1 MATKFPKFSQAL
13 AQDPATR
20 RIWYGIATAHD
31 LEAHDSM
38 TEETLYQKI
47 FASHF
52 GHLAVIFLW
61 TSGNLFHVA
70 WQGNFEQW
78 QQNPLKI
85 KPIAHAIWD
94 PHFGE
99 PALKAFTK
107 GGLSYPG
114 NIAYSG
120 VYHWWYTIGM
130 RTNQQLYVGS
140 IFLLGL
146 SALLL
151 YAGWLHLQPKFR
163 PSLSWFKNNE
173 SRLNHHLSGLFG
185 FLALVYILVK
195 TPLYTSTITMYP
207 AGDLSSSKAVMGT
220 NLATLAESFGLAGM
234 SAAPNYN
241 IPDIVTST
249 RIKKEIVIQGW
260 ATQFLNLPTNLISYW
275 EIDQDNFNPIQ
286 WVRSLFPSGKL
297 STTQENKFLDKAIL
311 ELEDRISVSESGSG
325 LLTISVDMEEPQLA
339 ADIANYISQFVIDFV
354 SKVQRTNAFK
364 NRVFIE
370 EQLNNASVILKN
382 SERILV
388 TFKNS
393 HPEKM
398 DTAELKMKRMG
409 LMRDIEEN
417 QTVYLTLRQQ
427 FEIARIDEQ
436 KEEILIN
443 ILDEAHPAV
452 KISKPKRLMT
462 LLIAGFLGFA
472 LAIPVILYRDYPAI

>member
-1 MATKFPKFSQAL
+1 MELTQ
-13 AQDPATR
+13 
-20 RIWYGIATAHD
+20 H
-31 LEAHDSM
+31 E
-38 TEETLYQKI
+38 QKI
-47 FASHF
+47 LDIVNNHPEILDDPNQREAIARKYGLTEKTLRNRIAEFKKYGVINPDNQVMPAS
-52 GHLAVIFLW
+52 GDIDLVQIIQLIWKKKNTVISF
-61 TSGNLFHVA
+61 
-70 WQGNFEQW
+70 
-78 QQNPLKI
+78 
-85 KPIAHAIWD
+85 
-94 PHFGE
+94 
-99 PALKAFTK
+99 
-107 GGLSYPG
+107 
-114 NIAYSG
+114 
-120 VYHWWYTIGM
+120 
-130 RTNQQLYVGS
+130 
-140 IFLLGL
+140 
-146 SALLL
+146 
-151 YAGWLHLQPKFR
+151 
-163 PSLSWFKNNE
+163 
-173 SRLNHHLSGLFG
+173 SGLFG

-249 RIKKEIVIQGW
+249 RIKKEVVIQGW
-260 ATQFLNLPTNLISYW
+260 TTQFLNLPTNMISYW

-297 STTQENKFLDKAIL
+297 STTQENIFLDKAIL
-311 ELEDRISVSESGSG
+311 EFEDRISVSESGSG
-325 LLTISVDMEEPQLA
+325 LITINVDMEEPQLA

-370 EQLNNASVILKN
+370 EQLNNASGTLKE
-382 SERILV
+382 SERTLV
-388 TFKNS
+388 RFKNS

-398 DTAELKMKRMG
+398 DTAELKMRRMG
-409 LMRDIEEN
+409 LRRDIEEN

-443 ILDEAHPAV
+443 ILDEAIPAV
-452 KISKPKRLMT
+452 KVSKPKRLMT

-472 LAIPVILYRDYPAI
+472 LSIPVILYRDYPAI

>member
-1 MATKFPKFSQAL
+1 MELTQ
-13 AQDPATR
+13 
-20 RIWYGIATAHD
+20 H
-31 LEAHDSM
+31 E
-38 TEETLYQKI
+38 QKI
-47 FASHF
+47 LDIVNNHPEILDDPNQREAIARKYGLTEKTLRNRIAEFKKYGVINPDHQVMPAS
-52 GHLAVIFLW
+52 GDIDLVQIIQLIWKKKNTVISF
-61 TSGNLFHVA
+61 
-70 WQGNFEQW
+70 
-78 QQNPLKI
+78 
-85 KPIAHAIWD
+85 
-94 PHFGE
+94 
-99 PALKAFTK
+99 
-107 GGLSYPG
+107 
-114 NIAYSG
+114 
-120 VYHWWYTIGM
+120 
-130 RTNQQLYVGS
+130 
-140 IFLLGL
+140 
-146 SALLL
+146 
-151 YAGWLHLQPKFR
+151 
-163 PSLSWFKNNE
+163 
-173 SRLNHHLSGLFG
+173 SGLFG

-260 ATQFLNLPTNLISYW
+260 TTQFLNLPTNLISYW

-325 LLTISVDMEEPQLA
+325 LITINVDMEEPQLA

-452 KISKPKRLMT
+452 NISKPKRLMT

>member
-1 MATKFPKFSQAL
+1 MELTQ
-13 AQDPATR
+13 
-20 RIWYGIATAHD
+20 H
-31 LEAHDSM
+31 E
-38 TEETLYQKI
+38 QKI
-47 FASHF
+47 LDIVNNHPEILDDPNQREAIARKYGLTEKTLRNRIAEFKKYGVINPDNQIMPAS
-52 GHLAVIFLW
+52 GDIDLVQIIQLIWKKKNTVI
-61 TSGNLFHVA
+61 S
-70 WQGNFEQW
+70 
-78 QQNPLKI
+78 
-85 KPIAHAIWD
+85 
-94 PHFGE
+94 
-99 PALKAFTK
+99 
-107 GGLSYPG
+107 
-114 NIAYSG
+114 
-120 VYHWWYTIGM
+120 
-130 RTNQQLYVGS
+130 
-140 IFLLGL
+140 
-146 SALLL
+146 
-151 YAGWLHLQPKFR
+151 
-163 PSLSWFKNNE
+163 
-173 SRLNHHLSGLFG
+173 LSGLFG

>member
-1 MATKFPKFSQAL
+1 MELTQ
-13 AQDPATR
+13 
-20 RIWYGIATAHD
+20 H
-31 LEAHDSM
+31 E
-38 TEETLYQKI
+38 QKI
-47 FASHF
+47 LDIVNNHPEILDDPNQREAIARKYGLTEKTLRNRIAEFKKYGVINPDNQIMPAS
-52 GHLAVIFLW
+52 GDIDLVQIIQLIWKKKNTVI
-61 TSGNLFHVA
+61 S
-70 WQGNFEQW
+70 
-78 QQNPLKI
+78 
-85 KPIAHAIWD
+85 
-94 PHFGE
+94 
-99 PALKAFTK
+99 
-107 GGLSYPG
+107 
-114 NIAYSG
+114 
-120 VYHWWYTIGM
+120 
-130 RTNQQLYVGS
+130 
-140 IFLLGL
+140 
-146 SALLL
+146 
-151 YAGWLHLQPKFR
+151 
-163 PSLSWFKNNE
+163 
-173 SRLNHHLSGLFG
+173 LSGLFG

-260 ATQFLNLPTNLISYW
+260 TTQFLNLPTNLISYW

-370 EQLNNASVILKN
+370 EQLNNASAILKN

-398 DTAELKMKRMG
+398 DTAELKMRRMG

-443 ILDEAHPAV
+443 ILDEAIPAV
-452 KISKPKRLMT
+452 KVSKPKRLMT

-472 LAIPVILYRDYPAI
+472 LSIPVILYRDYPAI

>member
-1 MATKFPKFSQAL
+1 MELTQ
-13 AQDPATR
+13 
-20 RIWYGIATAHD
+20 H
-31 LEAHDSM
+31 E
-38 TEETLYQKI
+38 QKI
-47 FASHF
+47 LDIVNNHPEILDDPNQREAIARKYGLTEKTLRNRIAEFKKYGVINPDNQIMPAS
-52 GHLAVIFLW
+52 GDIDLVQIIQLIWKKKNTVI
-61 TSGNLFHVA
+61 S
-70 WQGNFEQW
+70 
-78 QQNPLKI
+78 
-85 KPIAHAIWD
+85 
-94 PHFGE
+94 
-99 PALKAFTK
+99 
-107 GGLSYPG
+107 
-114 NIAYSG
+114 
-120 VYHWWYTIGM
+120 
-130 RTNQQLYVGS
+130 
-140 IFLLGL
+140 
-146 SALLL
+146 
-151 YAGWLHLQPKFR
+151 
-163 PSLSWFKNNE
+163 
-173 SRLNHHLSGLFG
+173 LSGLFG

-260 ATQFLNLPTNLISYW
+260 TTQFLNLPTNLISYW

-286 WVRSLFPSGKL
+286 WLRSLFPSGKL

-325 LLTISVDMEEPQLA
+325 LITINVDMEEPQLA

>member
-1 MATKFPKFSQAL
+1 MELTQ
-13 AQDPATR
+13 
-20 RIWYGIATAHD
+20 H
-31 LEAHDSM
+31 E
-38 TEETLYQKI
+38 QKI
-47 FASHF
+47 LDIVNNHPEILDDPNQREAIARKYGLTEKTLRNRIAEFKKYGVINPDNQVMPAS
-52 GHLAVIFLW
+52 GDIDLVQIIQLIWKKKNTVISF
-61 TSGNLFHVA
+61 
-70 WQGNFEQW
+70 
-78 QQNPLKI
+78 
-85 KPIAHAIWD
+85 
-94 PHFGE
+94 
-99 PALKAFTK
+99 
-107 GGLSYPG
+107 
-114 NIAYSG
+114 
-120 VYHWWYTIGM
+120 
-130 RTNQQLYVGS
+130 
-140 IFLLGL
+140 
-146 SALLL
+146 
-151 YAGWLHLQPKFR
+151 
-163 PSLSWFKNNE
+163 
-173 SRLNHHLSGLFG
+173 SGLFG

-207 AGDLSSSKAVMGT
+207 AGDLSSSKAAMGT
-220 NLATLAESFGLAGM
+220 NLAILAESFDLAGM

-260 ATQFLNLPTNLISYW
+260 PTQFLTLPTNLISYW

-325 LLTISVDMEEPQLA
+325 LITINVDMEEPQLA

-427 FEIARIDEQ
+427 FDIARIDEQ

-452 KISKPKRLMT
+452 NISKPKRLMT

>member
-1 MATKFPKFSQAL
+1 MELTQ
-13 AQDPATR
+13 
-20 RIWYGIATAHD
+20 H
-31 LEAHDSM
+31 E
-38 TEETLYQKI
+38 QKI
-47 FASHF
+47 LDIVNNHPEILDDPSQRESIARQYGLTEKTLRNRIAEFKKYGVINPDNQVMPAS
-52 GHLAVIFLW
+52 GDIDLVQIIQLIWKKKNTVISF
-61 TSGNLFHVA
+61 
-70 WQGNFEQW
+70 
-78 QQNPLKI
+78 
-85 KPIAHAIWD
+85 
-94 PHFGE
+94 
-99 PALKAFTK
+99 
-107 GGLSYPG
+107 
-114 NIAYSG
+114 
-120 VYHWWYTIGM
+120 
-130 RTNQQLYVGS
+130 
-140 IFLLGL
+140 
-146 SALLL
+146 
-151 YAGWLHLQPKFR
+151 
-163 PSLSWFKNNE
+163 
-173 SRLNHHLSGLFG
+173 SGLFG

-260 ATQFLNLPTNLISYW
+260 TTQFLNLPTNLISYW

-286 WVRSLFPSGKL
+286 WLRSLFPSGKL

-325 LLTISVDMEEPQLA
+325 LITINVDMEEPQLA

>member
-1 MATKFPKFSQAL
+1 MELTQ
-13 AQDPATR
+13 
-20 RIWYGIATAHD
+20 H
-31 LEAHDSM
+31 E
-38 TEETLYQKI
+38 QKI
-47 FASHF
+47 LDIVNNHPEILDYPNQREAIARKYGLTEKTLRNRIAEFKKYGVINPDNQVMSAS
-52 GHLAVIFLW
+52 GDIDLVQIIQLIWKKKNTVI
-61 TSGNLFHVA
+61 S
-70 WQGNFEQW
+70 
-78 QQNPLKI
+78 
-85 KPIAHAIWD
+85 
-94 PHFGE
+94 
-99 PALKAFTK
+99 
-107 GGLSYPG
+107 
-114 NIAYSG
+114 
-120 VYHWWYTIGM
+120 
-130 RTNQQLYVGS
+130 
-140 IFLLGL
+140 
-146 SALLL
+146 
-151 YAGWLHLQPKFR
+151 
-163 PSLSWFKNNE
+163 
-173 SRLNHHLSGLFG
+173 LSGLFG

-260 ATQFLNLPTNLISYW
+260 TTQFLNLPTNLISYW

-452 KISKPKRLMT
+452 KISKPKSLMT

>member
-1 MATKFPKFSQAL
+1 MELTQ
-13 AQDPATR
+13 
-20 RIWYGIATAHD
+20 H
-31 LEAHDSM
+31 E
-38 TEETLYQKI
+38 QKI
-47 FASHF
+47 LDIVNNHPEILDDPNQREAIARKYGLTEKTLRNRIAEFKKYGVINPDNQVMPAS
-52 GHLAVIFLW
+52 GDIDLVQIIQLIWKKKNTVISF
-61 TSGNLFHVA
+61 
-70 WQGNFEQW
+70 
-78 QQNPLKI
+78 
-85 KPIAHAIWD
+85 
-94 PHFGE
+94 
-99 PALKAFTK
+99 
-107 GGLSYPG
+107 
-114 NIAYSG
+114 
-120 VYHWWYTIGM
+120 
-130 RTNQQLYVGS
+130 
-140 IFLLGL
+140 
-146 SALLL
+146 
-151 YAGWLHLQPKFR
+151 
-163 PSLSWFKNNE
+163 
-173 SRLNHHLSGLFG
+173 SGLFG

-260 ATQFLNLPTNLISYW
+260 PTQFLTLPTNLISYW

-452 KISKPKRLMT
+452 NISKPKRLMT

>member
-1 MATKFPKFSQAL
+1 MELTQ
-13 AQDPATR
+13 
-20 RIWYGIATAHD
+20 H
-31 LEAHDSM
+31 E
-38 TEETLYQKI
+38 QKI
-47 FASHF
+47 LDIVNNHPEILDDPNQREAIARKYGLTEKTLRNRIAEFKKYGVINPDNQIMPAS
-52 GHLAVIFLW
+52 GDIDLVQIIQLIWKKKNTVISF
-61 TSGNLFHVA
+61 
-70 WQGNFEQW
+70 
-78 QQNPLKI
+78 
-85 KPIAHAIWD
+85 
-94 PHFGE
+94 
-99 PALKAFTK
+99 
-107 GGLSYPG
+107 
-114 NIAYSG
+114 
-120 VYHWWYTIGM
+120 
-130 RTNQQLYVGS
+130 
-140 IFLLGL
+140 
-146 SALLL
+146 
-151 YAGWLHLQPKFR
+151 
-163 PSLSWFKNNE
+163 
-173 SRLNHHLSGLFG
+173 SGLFG

-260 ATQFLNLPTNLISYW
+260 TTQFLNLPTNLISYW

-286 WVRSLFPSGKL
+286 WLRSLFPSGKL

-325 LLTISVDMEEPQLA
+325 LITINVDMEEPQLA

-443 ILDEAHPAV
+443 ILDEAYPAV
-452 KISKPKRLMT
+452 KISKPRRLMT
-462 LLIAGFLGFA
+462 LFIAGFLGFA

>member
-1 MATKFPKFSQAL
+1 MELTQ
-13 AQDPATR
+13 
-20 RIWYGIATAHD
+20 H
-31 LEAHDSM
+31 E
-38 TEETLYQKI
+38 QKI
-47 FASHF
+47 LDIVNNHPEILDDPNQREAIARKYGLTEKTLRNRIAEFKKYGVINPDNQVMPAS
-52 GHLAVIFLW
+52 GDIDLVQIIQLIWKKKNTVISF
-61 TSGNLFHVA
+61 
-70 WQGNFEQW
+70 
-78 QQNPLKI
+78 
-85 KPIAHAIWD
+85 
-94 PHFGE
+94 
-99 PALKAFTK
+99 
-107 GGLSYPG
+107 
-114 NIAYSG
+114 
-120 VYHWWYTIGM
+120 
-130 RTNQQLYVGS
+130 
-140 IFLLGL
+140 
-146 SALLL
+146 
-151 YAGWLHLQPKFR
+151 
-163 PSLSWFKNNE
+163 
-173 SRLNHHLSGLFG
+173 SGLFG

-260 ATQFLNLPTNLISYW
+260 PTQFLTLPTNLISYW

-325 LLTISVDMEEPQLA
+325 LITINVDMEEPQLA

-452 KISKPKRLMT
+452 NISKPKRLMT

>member
-1 MATKFPKFSQAL
+1 MELTQ
-13 AQDPATR
+13 
-20 RIWYGIATAHD
+20 H
-31 LEAHDSM
+31 E
-38 TEETLYQKI
+38 QKI
-47 FASHF
+47 LDIVNNHPEILDDPNQREAIARKYGLTEKTLRNRIAEFKKYGVINPDNQVMPAS
-52 GHLAVIFLW
+52 GDIDLVQIIQLIWKKKNTVISF
-61 TSGNLFHVA
+61 
-70 WQGNFEQW
+70 
-78 QQNPLKI
+78 
-85 KPIAHAIWD
+85 
-94 PHFGE
+94 
-99 PALKAFTK
+99 
-107 GGLSYPG
+107 
-114 NIAYSG
+114 
-120 VYHWWYTIGM
+120 
-130 RTNQQLYVGS
+130 
-140 IFLLGL
+140 
-146 SALLL
+146 
-151 YAGWLHLQPKFR
+151 
-163 PSLSWFKNNE
+163 
-173 SRLNHHLSGLFG
+173 SGLFG

-260 ATQFLNLPTNLISYW
+260 HTQFLTLPTNLISYW

-286 WVRSLFPSGKL
+286 WARSLFPSGKL

-325 LLTISVDMEEPQLA
+325 LITINVDMEEPQLA

>member
-1 MATKFPKFSQAL
+1 MELTQ
-13 AQDPATR
+13 
-20 RIWYGIATAHD
+20 H
-31 LEAHDSM
+31 E
-38 TEETLYQKI
+38 QKI
-47 FASHF
+47 LDIVNNHPEILDDPNQREAIARKYGLTEKTLRNRIAEFKKYGVINPDNQVMPAS
-52 GHLAVIFLW
+52 GDIDLVQIIQLIWKKKNTVISF
-61 TSGNLFHVA
+61 
-70 WQGNFEQW
+70 
-78 QQNPLKI
+78 
-85 KPIAHAIWD
+85 
-94 PHFGE
+94 
-99 PALKAFTK
+99 
-107 GGLSYPG
+107 
-114 NIAYSG
+114 
-120 VYHWWYTIGM
+120 
-130 RTNQQLYVGS
+130 
-140 IFLLGL
+140 
-146 SALLL
+146 
-151 YAGWLHLQPKFR
+151 
-163 PSLSWFKNNE
+163 
-173 SRLNHHLSGLFG
+173 SGLFG

-249 RIKKEIVIQGW
+249 RIKNEIVIQGCS
-260 ATQFLNLPTNLISYW
+260 TQFLTLPTNLISYW

-325 LLTISVDMEEPQLA
+325 LITINVDMEEPQLA

-452 KISKPKRLMT
+452 NISKPKRLMT

>member
-1 MATKFPKFSQAL
+1 MELTQ
-13 AQDPATR
+13 
-20 RIWYGIATAHD
+20 H
-31 LEAHDSM
+31 E
-38 TEETLYQKI
+38 QKI
-47 FASHF
+47 LDIVNNHPEILDDPNQREAIARKYGLTEKTLRNRIAEFKKYGVINPDNQIMPAS
-52 GHLAVIFLW
+52 GDIDLVQIIQLIWKKKNTVI
-61 TSGNLFHVA
+61 S
-70 WQGNFEQW
+70 
-78 QQNPLKI
+78 
-85 KPIAHAIWD
+85 
-94 PHFGE
+94 
-99 PALKAFTK
+99 
-107 GGLSYPG
+107 
-114 NIAYSG
+114 
-120 VYHWWYTIGM
+120 
-130 RTNQQLYVGS
+130 
-140 IFLLGL
+140 
-146 SALLL
+146 
-151 YAGWLHLQPKFR
+151 
-163 PSLSWFKNNE
+163 
-173 SRLNHHLSGLFG
+173 LSGLFG

-260 ATQFLNLPTNLISYW
+260 TTQFLNLPTNLISYW